1 MIYLMTD
8 QRFLKIG
15 YTQDVKARLKQ
26 LKTGNPSIELVKTKP
41 GSKLDEKAIQ
51 AICKQWNIDRE
62 WYQNIPEIINI
73 FDEYDPF
80 SKKELEVLKKLYK
93 DAINNVK
100 EGKWFGA
107 VKSSIFQHISDKMK
121 DATNVPE
128 EYRKYYNYCVNIDD
142 YSQALCCLSY
152 KNVKEISNIK
162 LEYKIS
168 DSIILTPIQDYFKNK
183 TEKYEEGVKELES
196 KNELLKAL
204 HEDLSNVKS
213 QIAIEFLTK
222 IYDNV
227 SNEYKKLY
235 KSLHTNID
243 FNEQLLKH
251 MESMLMKEKKEK
263 IHE

>member
-1 MIYLMTD
+1 
-8 QRFLKIG
+8 
-15 YTQDVKARLKQ
+15 
-26 LKTGNPSIELVKTKP
+26 
-41 GSKLDEKAIQ
+41 
-51 AICKQWNIDRE
+51 
-62 WYQNIPEIINI
+62 
-73 FDEYDPF
+73 
-80 SKKELEVLKKLYK
+80 
-93 DAINNVK
+93 
-100 EGKWFGA
+100 
-107 VKSSIFQHISDKMK
+107 MK

-128 EYRKYYNYCVNIDD
+128 EYRKYYNYCVNIDN

-168 DSIILTPIQDYFKNK
+168 DNIILTPIQDYFKNK

-196 KNELLKAL
+196 KNELLKVL

>member
-51 AICKQWNIDRE
+51 VICKQWNVDRE

-107 VKSSIFQHISDKMK
+107 VKSNIFQHISDKMK

-128 EYRKYYNYCVNIDD
+128 EYRKYYNYCVNIDN

-168 DSIILTPIQDYFKNK
+168 DNIILTPIQDYFKNK